1 MTAVLPSIPQIR
13 LIVTEVENERKVYGN
28 GVFLSELA
36 IDFFAPC
43 TCSTGQNIATLTA
56 AIEQLD

>member
-36 IDFFAPC
+36 IDFFAP